1 MTAVPGAGGFREQV
15 LLAGWEIECCVPPP
29 VVGAVVE
36 WGLEFVPALDPP
48 DPLLDRELV
57 WSVQAGPGDVAQL
70 VRGPVVAAW
79 SDAPAPP
86 GPVRLTGQLV
96 ASEHGGSALEDLPPC
111 RGRVERIRL
120 LRQEYRE
127 TEPRSWMPV
136 PGTVSAVEVAESPRR
151 FDETDPEPAGPWSI
165 GVLVDLLVD
174 PRLPA
179 PADG

>member
-1 MTAVPGAGGFREQV
+1 VSAAPGGFREHV

-57 WSVQAGPGDVAQL
+57 WSVQAGPDDVAQL

-79 SDAPAPP
+79 SDAPPPP

-96 ASEHGGSALEDLPPC
+96 ASAHGGSSVEDLPSC
-111 RGRVERIRL
+111 RGRVERIRV

-127 TEPRSWMPV
+127 AGDRTWEPV
-136 PGTVSAVEVAESPRR
+136 LGTVEAEDVAEAPRR
-151 FDETDPEPAGPWSI
+151 YGDGDALGRQTF
-165 GVLVDLLVD
+165 GVLLDLRVD
-174 PRLPA
+174 PRLPR

>member
-1 MTAVPGAGGFREQV
+1 MTAAPGRFREQV
-15 LLAGWEIECCVPPP
+15 LLARWEIECCVPPP

-57 WSVQAGPGDVAQL
+57 WSVQAGPDDVAQL

-79 SDAPAPP
+79 SDAPPPP

-96 ASEHGGSALEDLPPC
+96 ASAHGGSSVEDLPSC
-111 RGRVERIRL
+111 RGRVERIRV

-127 TEPRSWMPV
+127 TSPRTWMPV

-151 FDETDPEPAGPWSI
+151 FEGADPDPAGAPSI

-174 PRLPA
+174 PRLP
-179 PADG
+179 PPEDG